1 MRHTQHRCLGV
12 PRCASVCEQQ
22 EEPLGQLQQEEP
34 LGQLQQEDP
43 LGQLQQEEPLGQLQQ
58 EEPLGQLEEPLANSR
73 LRVAL
78 SL

>member
-34 LGQLQQEDP
+34 LGQL
-43 LGQLQQEEPLGQLQQ
+43 
-58 EEPLGQLEEPLANSR
+58 EEPLANSR